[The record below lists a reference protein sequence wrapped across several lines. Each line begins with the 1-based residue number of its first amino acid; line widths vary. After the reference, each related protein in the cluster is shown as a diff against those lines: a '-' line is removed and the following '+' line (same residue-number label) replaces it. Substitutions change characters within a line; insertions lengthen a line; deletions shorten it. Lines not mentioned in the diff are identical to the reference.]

1 MIDEQIFFICVGA
14 LGFVML
20 CILGYMIAKDK
31 DVAKRITRFE
41 NAIEAVAKEIYK
53 IQKTQQ
59 QFQENQSSMEFL
71 GLSNESQNNTN
82 EKIITT
88 NKKILE
94 IERSVEDIKN
104 YFDEKIIAL
113 ENRVREYNNFSSAGV
128 EVDERKIIDMFQNG
142 FSIDSI
148 AKELRIGRGEV
159 EFTLKLANIK

>member
-1 MIDEQIFFICVGA
+1 MIDEQIFFICVGG
-14 LGFVML
+14 LGFIML

-31 DVAKRITRFE
+31 DVSKRITRFE

-53 IQKTQQ
+53 IQKTQK
-59 QFQENQSSMEFL
+59 QFQEGKSSMEFL
-71 GLSNESQNNTN
+71 GVSDDENSDENT
-82 EKIITT
+82 ITT
-88 NKKILE
+88 GKKILD
-94 IERSVEDIKN
+94 IERSVEDMKN

-128 EVDERKIIDMFQNG
+128 EVDEKKIIDMFQNG